1 MKNVESFYPLS
12 PMQQGMIFHSLLAPE
27 SGMYVEQVSCRL
39 RGCLNIPAF
48 ERAWQRVI
56 ERYSILRTGFAGEEL
71 KEPVQVVHKRVALPL
86 EQQDWRGL
94 TAAEQT
100 ARLETFLQAGRA
112 RGFKLSEPPLMR
124 LALMRVADDACD
136 FVWCYHHA
144 LLDGWSVPLLMRE
157 VFAFYDAFQRR
168 QELRLAPP
176 RPYRDYIAWLK
187 KQDATRAEAFWR
199 RTLAGVT
206 APTPLTVDRTSTG
219 DDGYAEQ
226 EIRLPVEATH
236 ALQSFARKHQ
246 LTTNTLVQ
254 GAWALLLSRYSG
266 EESVVFGATVSGR
279 PADLPGA
286 ETMIGLFINTLPVR
300 VHAPPEAPPTTWL
313 KELQAQQ
320 FEMRQYEYSSLIQV
334 QGWSGVPRGQ
344 PLFESI
350 LVFENYPI
358 VEALSEQA
366 GSLEILNLQSAEQTN
381 FPLALVAGVSGEL
394 MLKILYD
401 KSRFDAGAIQRMIG
415 HLQTLLDGLA
425 ASLDGQPGSLG
436 DVPLLTAAERH
447 QLLIEWND
455 TAAEFP
461 ADHCVHQLFESQ
473 VERTPEAVAIVCNG
487 QRLTYAEL
495 NRKANRL
502 AHHLQ
507 TLGVKPETLVGICLE
522 RSAEMIVA
530 TLGVLKA
537 GGAYVPLDPAYPIER
552 LAFMLE
558 DSGASILITQ
568 KRLLERLP
576 PNHAQKVFLD
586 EPVSQAHDGNP
597 VSNAG
602 PENLAYVIYTSGS
615 TGQPKGALL
624 QHRGLCNLCQVY
636 IRDFEIKPES
646 RVLQFFSLSFDG
658 SVADSFPSLIAGAT
672 LVIAKQETLLPGPG
686 LIRLLRDQAITVAYL
701 PPAVL
706 AALPDGELPS
716 LKTLISAG
724 ESCSREIAARWSP
737 GRRFFNAYGPTE
749 ATVAASHY
757 LVTETPKGNLVPIGR
772 PISNTQ
778 LYLLDSRLRPVP
790 VGIPG
795 ELHVGGVG
803 LARGYLNRPELTAE
817 KFIEVNSEHA
827 ERSIN
832 GVHHSLSTVDC
843 SLFTASPTIRLYK
856 TGDLACYRSDGN
868 VEFLGR
874 IDHQVKIRGFR
885 IELGEIEAALKGHP
899 ALQDAVVIARES
911 GGEKR
916 LVAYVVPKE
925 ESTPG
930 IEELRG
936 FLQAKLP
943 AYMAPA
949 AFVSMAALPLNPNG
963 KVDRKALPAPESDRP
978 DLAKTFV
985 APRDALELQLS
996 RIWEDILGVH
1006 PVGVTDDFF
1015 ELGGHSLLAV
1025 RLAAQVRQQLGRD
1038 LQLMAL
1044 FQNATVEQ
1052 LASALRHDQPGPSSL
1067 VEIQPRGAKRPL
1079 FFIHPSGG
1087 SVHWYADLAR
1097 RLGKDQPF
1105 YGLQAK
1111 GVNGDQEI
1119 HTRIE
1124 EMAACYV
1131 AAIRAA
1137 QPEGPYQLGS
1147 WSMGVIIAFEMAQQ
1161 IRAAGQEVSLLA
1173 MLDQGPFTPGEPP
1186 EDDAAYLASVF
1197 GKQVPVPVDRLRQ
1210 MEPEAQVAHVLA
1222 EAKRVKFVY
1231 PDITLEQFSRFV
1243 HILKTHTEA
1252 WRQYEPRSYPG
1263 RVTVFRSAEQT
1274 EAGDLGWGEFALG
1287 GVEIH
1292 EVPSDHLSMIH
1303 EPDVRTLAEKLKACL
1318 EAVQDLAGF

>member
-39 RGCLNIPAF
+39 RGCLDIPAF

-56 ERYSILRTGFAGEEL
+56 ERHSILRTGFAGEEL
-71 KEPVQVVHKRVALPL
+71 KEPVQVVHKRVTLPL

-94 TAAEQT
+94 TAAEQA
-100 ARLETFLQAGRA
+100 ARLDSFLQAGRA
-112 RGFKLSEPPLMR
+112 RGFKLAEPPLMR
-124 LALMRVADDACD
+124 LALIRVADDACD

-157 VFAFYDAFQRR
+157 VFAFYDAFRR
-168 QELRLAPP
+168 GQDLRLAPP

-187 KQDATRAEAFWR
+187 KQDAARAEAFWR
-199 RTLAGVT
+199 RTLAGFT
-206 APTPLTVDRTSTG
+206 APTPLTVDRASTG
-219 DDGYAEQ
+219 DGGCAEQ
-226 EIRLPVEATH
+226 EIRLPLEATS

-246 LTTNTLVQ
+246 LTMNTLVQ

-279 PADLPGA
+279 PAELPGA

-300 VHAPPEAPPTTWL
+300 VHAPPEAPLTAWL

-320 FEMRQYEYSSLIQV
+320 FEMRQYEYSSLVQI
-334 QGWSGVPRGQ
+334 QGWSDVPRNQ

-358 VEALSEQA
+358 SEALSEHTE
-366 GSLEILNLQSAEQTN
+366 GLEILNLRSAEQTN

-401 KSRFDAGAIQRMIG
+401 KSRFEAGAIRRMIG
-415 HLQTLLDGLA
+415 HLQTLLDGMA
-425 ASLDGQPGSLG
+425 ANLDGQPGSLG

-461 ADHCVHQLFESQ
+461 ADRCAHQLFESQ

-495 NRKANRL
+495 NRNANQL

-530 TLGVLKA
+530 ALGVLKA
-537 GGAYVPLDPAYPIER
+537 GGAYVPLDPAYPLER

-568 KRLLERLP
+568 QRLLERLP

-586 EPVSQAHDGNP
+586 EPVSHTNGGNP
-597 VSNAG
+597 VSNVS

-636 IRDFEIKPES
+636 IRDFEITPES

-658 SVADSFPSLIAGAT
+658 SVADSFPSLVAGAA
-672 LVIAKQETLLPGPG
+672 LVIAKQEALLPGPG

-706 AALPDGELPS
+706 AALPDDELPS

-757 LVTETPKGNLVPIGR
+757 LVTETPKDNLVPIGR
-772 PISNTQ
+772 PIANTQ

-790 VGIPG
+790 VGVPG

-817 KFIEVNSEHA
+817 KFIAIRELENSPLLQSFGFA
-827 ERSIN
+827 Q
-832 GVHHSLSTVDC
+832 GK
-843 SLFTASPTIRLYK
+843 SPILYK
-856 TGDLACYRSDGN
+856 TGDLARYRPDGN
-868 VEFLGR
+868 IEFLGR
-874 IDHQVKIRGFR
+874 MDHQVKIRGFR
-885 IELGEIEAALKGHP
+885 IEPGEIEAVLKRHP
-899 ALQDAVVIARES
+899 ALQDAVVVAKES
-911 GGEKR
+911 RGEKR

-925 ESTPG
+925 EGGPG

-943 AYMAPA
+943 AYMTPA
-949 AFVSMAALPLNPNG
+949 AFVSLAALPLNPNG
-963 KVDRKALPAPESDRP
+963 KVDRKALPASDSDRP

-996 RIWEDILGVH
+996 RIWEDILGVQ

-1038 LQLMAL
+1038 LQLMTL
-1044 FQNATVEQ
+1044 FQNTTVEQ
-1052 LASALRHDQPGPSSL
+1052 LASALRRDQPGPSSL

-1105 YGLQAK
+1105 YGLQAR

-1124 EMAACYV
+1124 EMAACYA

-1147 WSMGVIIAFEMAQQ
+1147 WSMGVIIAFETAQQ
-1161 IRAAGQEVSLLA
+1161 IRAEGQEVSLLA

-1186 EDDAAYLASVF
+1186 EDGAAYLAEVF
-1197 GKQVPVPVDRLRQ
+1197 GKHVPVAVDRLRQ

-1252 WRQYEPRSYPG
+1252 WRQYEPQSYPG
-1263 RVTVFRSAEQT
+1263 RVTLFRSAEQT
-1274 EAGDLGWGEFALG
+1274 EAGDLGWGRFALG

-1292 EVPSDHLSMIH
+1292 EVAGDHLSMIH
-1303 EPDVRTLAEKLKACL
+1303 EPDVRDLAEKLKGCL
-1318 EAVQDLAGF
+1318 EAVPA

>member
-1 MKNVESFYPLS
+1 
-12 PMQQGMIFHSLLAPE
+12 
-27 SGMYVEQVSCRL
+27 
-39 RGCLNIPAF
+39 
-48 ERAWQRVI
+48 
-56 ERYSILRTGFAGEEL
+56 
-71 KEPVQVVHKRVALPL
+71 
-86 EQQDWRGL
+86 
-94 TAAEQT
+94 
-100 ARLETFLQAGRA
+100 
-112 RGFKLSEPPLMR
+112 
-124 LALMRVADDACD
+124 
-136 FVWCYHHA
+136 
-144 LLDGWSVPLLMRE
+144 
-157 VFAFYDAFQRR
+157 
-168 QELRLAPP
+168 
-176 RPYRDYIAWLK
+176 
-187 KQDATRAEAFWR
+187 
-199 RTLAGVT
+199 
-206 APTPLTVDRTSTG
+206 
-219 DDGYAEQ
+219 
-226 EIRLPVEATH
+226 
-236 ALQSFARKHQ
+236 
-246 LTTNTLVQ
+246 
-254 GAWALLLSRYSG
+254 
-266 EESVVFGATVSGR
+266 
-279 PADLPGA
+279 
-286 ETMIGLFINTLPVR
+286 
-300 VHAPPEAPPTTWL
+300 
-313 KELQAQQ
+313 
-320 FEMRQYEYSSLIQV
+320 
-334 QGWSGVPRGQ
+334 
-344 PLFESI
+344 
-350 LVFENYPI
+350 
-358 VEALSEQA
+358 
-366 GSLEILNLQSAEQTN
+366 
-381 FPLALVAGVSGEL
+381 
-394 MLKILYD
+394 
-401 KSRFDAGAIQRMIG
+401 
-415 HLQTLLDGLA
+415 
-425 ASLDGQPGSLG
+425 
-436 DVPLLTAAERH
+436 
-447 QLLIEWND
+447 
-455 TAAEFP
+455 
-461 ADHCVHQLFESQ
+461 
-473 VERTPEAVAIVCNG
+473 
-487 QRLTYAEL
+487 
-495 NRKANRL
+495 
-502 AHHLQ
+502 
-507 TLGVKPETLVGICLE
+507 
-522 RSAEMIVA
+522 
-530 TLGVLKA
+530 
-537 GGAYVPLDPAYPIER
+537 
-552 LAFMLE
+552 
-558 DSGASILITQ
+558 
-568 KRLLERLP
+568 
-576 PNHAQKVFLD
+576 
-586 EPVSQAHDGNP
+586 
-597 VSNAG
+597 
-602 PENLAYVIYTSGS
+602 
-615 TGQPKGALL
+615 
-624 QHRGLCNLCQVY
+624 
-636 IRDFEIKPES
+636 
-646 RVLQFFSLSFDG
+646 
-658 SVADSFPSLIAGAT
+658 
-672 LVIAKQETLLPGPG
+672 
-686 LIRLLRDQAITVAYL
+686 
-701 PPAVL
+701 
-706 AALPDGELPS
+706 
-716 LKTLISAG
+716 
-724 ESCSREIAARWSP
+724 REIAARWSP

-885 IELGEIEAALKGHP
+885 IELGEIEAVLKGHP

-1161 IRAAGQEVSLLA
+1161 IRAAGQ
-1173 MLDQGPFTPGEPP
+1173 
-1186 EDDAAYLASVF
+1186 
-1197 GKQVPVPVDRLRQ
+1197 
-1210 MEPEAQVAHVLA
+1210 
-1222 EAKRVKFVY
+1222 
-1231 PDITLEQFSRFV
+1231 
-1243 HILKTHTEA
+1243 
-1252 WRQYEPRSYPG
+1252 
-1263 RVTVFRSAEQT
+1263 
-1274 EAGDLGWGEFALG
+1274 ALG
-1287 GVEIH
+1287 TVVQHNAAVKARTRNGGEGAQ
-1292 EVPSDHLSMIH
+1292 PSG
-1303 EPDVRTLAEKLKACL
+1303 LKACSACGGRGETRVKQGL
-1318 EAVQDLAGF
+1318 FAMARRCGKCGGAGRVVVIPCTRCTGGGLVSVEREFAVTLAPGVENASVTRVAGEGEPGRRGGTPGDLNVVVRVRPHPLL

>member
-507 TLGVKPETLVGICLE
+507 T
-522 RSAEMIVA
+522 
-530 TLGVLKA
+530 
-537 GGAYVPLDPAYPIER
+537 
-552 LAFMLE
+552 
-558 DSGASILITQ
+558 
-568 KRLLERLP
+568 
-576 PNHAQKVFLD
+576 
-586 EPVSQAHDGNP
+586 
-597 VSNAG
+597 
-602 PENLAYVIYTSGS
+602 
-615 TGQPKGALL
+615 
-624 QHRGLCNLCQVY
+624 
-636 IRDFEIKPES
+636 
-646 RVLQFFSLSFDG
+646 
-658 SVADSFPSLIAGAT
+658 
-672 LVIAKQETLLPGPG
+672 
-686 LIRLLRDQAITVAYL
+686 
-701 PPAVL
+701 
-706 AALPDGELPS
+706 
-716 LKTLISAG
+716 
-724 ESCSREIAARWSP
+724 
-737 GRRFFNAYGPTE
+737 
-749 ATVAASHY
+749 
-757 LVTETPKGNLVPIGR
+757 
-772 PISNTQ
+772 
-778 LYLLDSRLRPVP
+778 
-790 VGIPG
+790 
-795 ELHVGGVG
+795 
-803 LARGYLNRPELTAE
+803 
-817 KFIEVNSEHA
+817 
-827 ERSIN
+827 
-832 GVHHSLSTVDC
+832 
-843 SLFTASPTIRLYK
+843 
-856 TGDLACYRSDGN
+856 
-868 VEFLGR
+868 
-874 IDHQVKIRGFR
+874 
-885 IELGEIEAALKGHP
+885 
-899 ALQDAVVIARES
+899 
-911 GGEKR
+911 
-916 LVAYVVPKE
+916 
-925 ESTPG
+925 
-930 IEELRG
+930 
-936 FLQAKLP
+936 
-943 AYMAPA
+943 
-949 AFVSMAALPLNPNG
+949 
-963 KVDRKALPAPESDRP
+963 
-978 DLAKTFV
+978 
-985 APRDALELQLS
+985 
-996 RIWEDILGVH
+996 
-1006 PVGVTDDFF
+1006 
-1015 ELGGHSLLAV
+1015 
-1025 RLAAQVRQQLGRD
+1025 
-1038 LQLMAL
+1038 
-1044 FQNATVEQ
+1044 
-1052 LASALRHDQPGPSSL
+1052 
-1067 VEIQPRGAKRPL
+1067 
-1079 FFIHPSGG
+1079 
-1087 SVHWYADLAR
+1087 
-1097 RLGKDQPF
+1097 
-1105 YGLQAK
+1105 
-1111 GVNGDQEI
+1111 
-1119 HTRIE
+1119 
-1124 EMAACYV
+1124 
-1131 AAIRAA
+1131 
-1137 QPEGPYQLGS
+1137 
-1147 WSMGVIIAFEMAQQ
+1147 
-1161 IRAAGQEVSLLA
+1161 
-1173 MLDQGPFTPGEPP
+1173 
-1186 EDDAAYLASVF
+1186 
-1197 GKQVPVPVDRLRQ
+1197 
-1210 MEPEAQVAHVLA
+1210 
-1222 EAKRVKFVY
+1222 
-1231 PDITLEQFSRFV
+1231 
-1243 HILKTHTEA
+1243 
-1252 WRQYEPRSYPG
+1252 
-1263 RVTVFRSAEQT
+1263 
-1274 EAGDLGWGEFALG
+1274 
-1287 GVEIH
+1287 
-1292 EVPSDHLSMIH
+1292 
-1303 EPDVRTLAEKLKACL
+1303 
-1318 EAVQDLAGF
+1318 